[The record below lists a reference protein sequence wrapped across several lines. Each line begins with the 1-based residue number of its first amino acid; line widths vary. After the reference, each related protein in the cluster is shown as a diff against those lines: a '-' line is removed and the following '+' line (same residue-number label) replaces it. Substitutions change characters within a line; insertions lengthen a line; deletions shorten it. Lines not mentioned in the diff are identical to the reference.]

1 MNCEKLSN
9 LSMDKKK
16 RLKHTVNKAKE
27 QSTMEKKTMND
38 KSNSIH
44 DILPLDLIHII
55 LLRVPI
61 RHFARLRCVFNL
73 WYSLISDPDFAEFH
87 FHHSSAA
94 NKICF
99 LIENPTMAYLVYLY
113 DNNAS
118 QKKGVSPFREET
130 TL

>member
-1 MNCEKLSN
+1 
-9 LSMDKKK
+9 MDKKK

-61 RHFARLRCVFNL
+61 RHFARLRGFILLDRPPLFLVAWNPLTGFNKRIS
-73 WYSLISDPDFAEFH
+73 YSHVVPYKYFDFRFKYGWRLH
-87 FHHSSAA
+87 GFG
-94 NKICF
+94 
-99 LIENPTMAYLVYLY
+99 Y
-113 DNNAS
+113 DAS
-118 QKKGVSPFREET
+118 QDNY
-130 TL
+130 